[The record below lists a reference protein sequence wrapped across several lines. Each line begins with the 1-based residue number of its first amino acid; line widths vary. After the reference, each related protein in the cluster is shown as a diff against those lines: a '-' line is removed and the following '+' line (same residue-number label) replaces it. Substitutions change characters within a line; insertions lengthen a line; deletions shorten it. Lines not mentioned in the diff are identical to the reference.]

1 MTQTLSGMEVV
12 IAQRRCESGG
22 GDEYQISKFLLLAAV
37 SRHCLDYLKNQYEEL
52 TLKKEAWTI
61 DCSL

>member
-22 GDEYQISKFLLLAAV
+22 RYEHQISKLLLLAAV
-37 SRHCLDYLKNQYEEL
+37 SRHCLDYLKNQYEERI
-52 TLKKEAWTI
+52 LKKQPQQLTI
-61 DCSL
+61 KM